1 MRHVTVP
8 LACGSVTEL
17 RSPSGQVHVS
27 KPAAFLNFSPSAQ
40 YCSVSRSGDQP
51 FSLNRTSAQSRG
63 TSSNSEICLTLA
75 SIILAT
81 SSAPIKNVRAVLDA
95 RRMRLVA
102 RFLGRGALGHE
113 GVAVPVLLVRI
124 NVLLVLGVAHLY
136 LYVVR
141 LDTLCR
147 R

>member
-8 LACGSVTEL
+8 LAWGSVTDD

-27 KPAAFLNFSPSAQ
+27 KPAAFLSFSPSAQ

-51 FSLNRTSAQSRG
+51 FSLSKTSAQSRG

-81 SSAPIKNVRAVLDA
+81 SSAPIKTYAPSSTRAGCVSSRA
-95 RRMRLVA
+95 
-102 RFLGRGALGHE
+102 FLAE
-113 GVAVPVLLVRI
+113 GLSAMKASPSPSSSSE
-124 NVLLVLGVAHLY
+124 
-136 LYVVR
+136 
-141 LDTLCR
+141 
-147 R
+147 